1 MTKPRKTRKVL
12 IVDDEPSNLDVLMD
26 LLKSDYKVVAALNG
40 ERALEM
46 AGSSAPPDLVLLDIL
61 MPEMDGYEVC
71 EKLKANDATKNL
83 PVIFVTAV
91 SEVMDEARGF
101 RLGAVDYITKP
112 FHPPIV
118 KARVKAHMELKVKS
132 DMLEKLASIDGLTNL
147 YNRRRLDEIL
157 SVEWS
162 RCQRSK
168 APLSLVMIDIDFF
181 KLFNDTY
188 GHALGDHCLKEVA
201 WTLKDT
207 LRRPGDIIARYGGE
221 EFAVLL
227 PATNDEGAAIMAN
240 KMREEVAALKIPHSA
255 SEISNFITVSMG
267 VATVPSDSG
276 KTSSEDLLKAADRA
290 LYQSKKNG
298 RNRVTAE
305 EVTAIP

>member
-1 MTKPRKTRKVL
+1 
-12 IVDDEPSNLDVLMD
+12 
-26 LLKSDYKVVAALNG
+26 
-40 ERALEM
+40 
-46 AGSSAPPDLVLLDIL
+46 
-61 MPEMDGYEVC
+61 
-71 EKLKANDATKNL
+71 
-83 PVIFVTAV
+83 
-91 SEVMDEARGF
+91 
-101 RLGAVDYITKP
+101 
-112 FHPPIV
+112 
-118 KARVKAHMELKVKS
+118 MELKVKS
-132 DMLEKLASIDGLTNL
+132 DMLEQLAAIDGLTNL
-147 YNRRRLDEIL
+147 FNRRRLDEIL

-168 APLSLVMIDIDFF
+168 APLSLVMIDIDYF

-188 GHALGDHCLKEVA
+188 GHAMGDHCLKEVA
-201 WTLKDT
+201 WTLKDA

-227 PATNDEGAAIMAN
+227 PATNDEGAAILAN
-240 KMREEVAALKIPHSA
+240 NMREEVAALKIPHSA

-267 VATVPSDSG
+267 VATVPPDSG

-305 EVTAIP
+305 KVTAIP